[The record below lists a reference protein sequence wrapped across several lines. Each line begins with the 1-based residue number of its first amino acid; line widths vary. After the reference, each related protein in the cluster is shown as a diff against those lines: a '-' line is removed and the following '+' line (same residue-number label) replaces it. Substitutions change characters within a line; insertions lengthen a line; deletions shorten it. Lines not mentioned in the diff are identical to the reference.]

1 MSNGSDFNRV
11 KLDRG
16 VTNYLHYLQS
26 TTGLTPNYLARAG
39 LCYSLSEPRPPNP
52 EEYDSDGKVINRY
65 TLLGEHDPLYIAM
78 VRQRLINEGR
88 DPDEEMYEYFVAHM
102 NRGIKTLNGRI
113 DGLADF
119 YEVLPNELK
128 PDE

>member
-1 MSNGSDFNRV
+1 MSKGADFNRV
-11 KLDRG
+11 KLDKG
-16 VTNYLHYLQS
+16 VTNYLQYLQS

-52 EEYDSDGKVINRY
+52 EEYDTDGKAINRY

-88 DPDEEMYEYFVAHM
+88 DPDEELYKYFVAHT

-113 DGLADF
+113 DSLADF
-119 YEVLPNELK
+119 YEVLPGELK

>member
-1 MSNGSDFNRV
+1 MSKGADFNRV
-11 KLDRG
+11 KLDKG
-16 VTNYLHYLQS
+16 VTNYLQYLQS

-52 EEYDSDGKVINRY
+52 EEYDTDGKAINRY

-88 DPDEEMYEYFVAHM
+88 DPDEELYEYFVAHT

-113 DGLADF
+113 DSLADF
-119 YEVLPNELK
+119 YEVLPSELK

>member
-1 MSNGSDFNRV
+1 MSKGADFNRV
-11 KLDRG
+11 KLDKG
-16 VTNYLHYLQS
+16 VTNYLHYLQ
-26 TTGLTPNYLARAG
+26 TTTELTPNYLARAG

-52 EEYDSDGKVINRY
+52 EEYDTEGKAINRY
-65 TLLGEHDPLYIAM
+65 TLLGEHDSLYIAM

-88 DPDEEMYEYFVAHM
+88 DPDEELYEQFVAHT

-119 YEVLPNELK
+119 YEVLPGELK